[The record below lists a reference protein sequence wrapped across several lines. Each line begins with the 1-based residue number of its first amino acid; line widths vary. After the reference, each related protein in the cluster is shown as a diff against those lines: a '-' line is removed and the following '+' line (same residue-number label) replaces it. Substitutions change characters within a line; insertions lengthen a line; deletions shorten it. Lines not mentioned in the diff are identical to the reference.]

1 MAIFPDKDGLWHN
14 TEEEAKKEQGLT
26 SFYADLVGPN
36 ATIGF
41 STDSNKA
48 TKLDNNTVANLLIQK
63 QSQQDRIDKQTEIF
77 KPLAAT
83 SSGEDALND
92 LLADQTQ
99 DKELRAA
106 AAQATYPG
114 VRATIGTKGE
124 ISFSAAPGADLGFNY
139 PGAARKTTT
148 QNNLPQAI
156 KGSDVLKNID
166 TQISAIQNSGDYA
179 EISTAYQSLM
189 ASVAEYKQSKL
200 AGLEIQIGASLG
212 LDGVEAQMQADRQLD
227 QQFYNQNY
235 AGQYL
240 GPTEESLQTINTYKG
255 LRAERDKQIEDIL
268 KNDPELMMV
277 NARMEATQAL
287 INKRL
292 GDTVQPVSNL
302 VPDTDVTQV
311 AAVLYGP
318 DKVPTAAERLQIN
331 QTLATANPN
340 TVEYKALEFSRMDT
354 PTVAMTAVIGS
365 GPEATWAKNAL
376 STRIN
381 NPGIVDQLKTELEQ
395 FDEKYK
401 PNLSEEDQKAF
412 IVMPGLSPKEKQA
425 AELDM
430 KVKKFQIIMEQQQ
443 ANRTKAFE
451 GSVSQ
456 WEAPQDPQIR
466 DEVIAIRDVLIKE
479 KANKKGV
486 ESLITINDIM
496 SRMDWSTADPAKTT
510 AMVAYINSQA
520 SNISDTDLYG
530 PPGGYGNPVMTRSMV
545 DAAIVRAKMN
555 NSFRAGW
562 NPWTGNF
569 DGSNTK

>member
-1 MAIFPDKDGLWHN
+1 MAIFPDENGLWHN
-14 TEEEAKKEQGLT
+14 TEEEAKKQQGLT

-36 ATIGF
+36 ATLGF

-48 TKLDNNTVANLLIQK
+48 TKLDNNSVANLLVQK
-63 QSQQDRIDKQTEIF
+63 QSQQERIDKQTEIF
-77 KPLAAT
+77 KPLAT
-83 SSGEDALND
+83 SPSGEDALND
-92 LLADQTQ
+92 LLADQTK

-114 VRATIGTKGE
+114 IRASIGSKGE
-124 ISFSAAPGADLGFNY
+124 ISFTAAPGSDLGFNY
-139 PGAARKTTT
+139 PDAARKTTT

-212 LDGVEAQMQADRQLD
+212 IDGVEAQMQADRQLD

-240 GPTEESLQTINTYKG
+240 GPTTESLQTINTYQG

-268 KNDPELMMV
+268 KNDPEMMMI

-292 GDTVQPVSNL
+292 GDTIQPVSNL

-318 DKVPTAAERLQIN
+318 DKVPSAAERLQIN

-376 STRIN
+376 NTRIQ
-381 NPGIVDQLKTELEQ
+381 NPQIVDQLKTELAQ
-395 FDEKYK
+395 FDTKYK

-412 IVMPGLSPKEKQA
+412 SLLPGLSAKEKQA

-466 DEVIAIRDVLIKE
+466 DEVVAIRDALIKE
-479 KANKKGV
+479 KAGKTGV
-486 ESLITINDIM
+486 ESLITIDNIM
-496 SRMDWSTADPAKTT
+496 SRMDWATADPAKAT

-545 DAAIVRAKMN
+545 NAAITRARLQK
-555 NSFRAGW
+555 AGV
-562 NPWTGNF
+562 
-569 DGSNTK
+569 GSLAQDRVSNYTLN